1 MRRYFYH
8 PLGKEN
14 YKNPPFTY
22 PGHGIGKL
30 DISGANMPLYSMTYM
45 QLISYYTSCLLGNN
59 PDKPRSLAKSVTD
72 LYVVAIPVLS
82 STSMI
87 IFMFI

>member
-1 MRRYFYH
+1 MERYFYH

-30 DISGANMPLYSMTYM
+30 DISGANMPLYSMTDGIC
-45 QLISYYTSCLLGNN
+45 QENAIWSDGSCL
-59 PDKPRSLAKSVTD
+59 S
-72 LYVVAIPVLS
+72 I
-82 STSMI
+82 
-87 IFMFI
+87 